1 MTLISQKSFP
11 SIEWCQQRWAL
22 EAGPRR
28 GKTATPRIVGSAQK
42 SGKCTRCTR
51 WAVHKNTKKCK
62 MQKSHCSWKF
72 MKGARV
78 RKNDLVTKSSR
89 WLFGRQTCLNLKA
102 PWREICTL
110 ARLRMACGVGWELLA
125 RGRTRTQGESFSRWP
140 MRTSMCKQ
148 VHLQGGDFLA
158 GECFFG
164 RGFFCLQVGVFL
176 FVEKCV
182 FGGDV
187 ALAGKCAGMQRTR
200 EEEHWEQEMP
210 TVHTEQKGYRSN
222 TFKDVNFLDAAIKS
236 WHFWWIFSPIFF
248 SKQVKS
254 KSQRGDTGSCV
265 RLEGGLLRWRRCA
278 ADSAER

>member
-78 RKNDLVTKSSR
+78 RKNYLVTKSSR
-89 WLFGRQTCLNLKA
+89 WLFGRQTCLKLKA

-125 RGRTRTQGESFSRWP
+125 RGGTRTQGVRRVFQGGRWELQWASRFTC
-140 MRTSMCKQ
+140 RGGIS
-148 VHLQGGDFLA
+148 LQGSVFLH
-158 GECFFG
+158 
-164 RGFFCLQVGVFL
+164 RSFFCLL
-176 FVEKCV
+176 CYY
-182 FGGDV
+182 V
-187 ALAGKCAGMQRTR
+187 A
-200 EEEHWEQEMP
+200 
-210 TVHTEQKGYRSN
+210 
-222 TFKDVNFLDAAIKS
+222 
-236 WHFWWIFSPIFF
+236 
-248 SKQVKS
+248 
-254 KSQRGDTGSCV
+254 
-265 RLEGGLLRWRRCA
+265 
-278 ADSAER
+278 